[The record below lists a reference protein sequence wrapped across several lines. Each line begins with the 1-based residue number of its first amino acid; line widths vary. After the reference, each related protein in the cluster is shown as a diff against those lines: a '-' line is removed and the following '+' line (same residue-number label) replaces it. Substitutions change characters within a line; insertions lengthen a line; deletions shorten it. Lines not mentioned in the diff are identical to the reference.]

1 MNKDQLAGN
10 WEQMKGH
17 LTQKWGKLTG
27 DDFRAAKGD
36 MKVLAGKLQEH
47 YGLVKEDA
55 ETQLRDY
62 VNQYNEPH
70 KKDPEVAKEGAPV
83 NTDTLKIGM

>member
-17 LTQKWGKLTG
+17 LTQRWGKLTG
-27 DDFRAAKGD
+27 DDFTAAKGD
-36 MKVLAGKLQEH
+36 LKVLAGRLQEH
-47 YGLVKEDA
+47 YGLAKEDA
-55 ETQLRDY
+55 EKQLHDY
-62 VNQYNEPH
+62 VNESKESTQKN
-70 KKDPEVAKEGAPV
+70 PEVAKEGAPV